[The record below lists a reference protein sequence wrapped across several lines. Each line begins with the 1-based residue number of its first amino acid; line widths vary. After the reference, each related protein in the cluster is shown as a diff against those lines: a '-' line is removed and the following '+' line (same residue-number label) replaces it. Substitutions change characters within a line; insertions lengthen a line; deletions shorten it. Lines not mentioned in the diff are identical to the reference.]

1 MAETNV
7 VDAYLAALPD
17 EMRTAL
23 ERIREVIR
31 AVVPG
36 MSEVIAYGLPT
47 FKHKGKGV
55 VALGAWKNH
64 LALYPM
70 SYAVMAAHK
79 DELAVFEVS
88 KGTVRFKPDQLLGD
102 DLIRKIVLD
111 RVAENDRRLSDKA
124 NAKAQ
129 P

>member
-1 MAETNV
+1 MAEPNV

-31 AVVPG
+31 AAVPG

-47 FKHKGKGV
+47 FKNKGKGV
-55 VALGAWKNH
+55 
-64 LALYPM
+64 LA
-70 SYAVMAAHK
+70 A
-79 DELAVFEVS
+79 FEVS
-88 KGTVRFKPDQLLGD
+88 KGTVRFKPDQPLGD

-111 RVAENDRRLSDKA
+111 RVAENDRRLSEKPK
-124 NAKAQ
+124 AKAK